1 MSRIGI
7 IDCGTTNSRLRIVD
21 ERGAVLGRAA
31 AKIGVKDTAVQGSN
45 RALREGLEE
54 LFRVALDSAGLGAEK
69 VDFVISSGMI
79 TSELGILEL
88 PHLPAPA
95 GLPDLARTLTRVEG
109 ERRLALAPELY
120 LVRGVK
126 NAPDPQPGS
135 PVAAVRALDF
145 MRGEETQIMGFLELY
160 GAGEPT
166 TIVNLSSHT
175 KYISVDESGR
185 IRGSVTTLSGQVY
198 EAVLKE
204 TFIGKSVSP
213 PANRDGGPERTPD
226 TEGDSGVPAA
236 ELEAAM
242 DLAADLVESAG
253 FLRSL
258 MVPRFLDTLMDTN
271 RRIRKRF
278 VESCLAADDLSAMNL
293 FPEYGFPI
301 GSRVVLVGL
310 PERCG
315 IFEHLLRR
323 SGRAR
328 EARIET
334 ISDADE
340 VLRLAAVGALAIAR
354 AAGLLG

>member
-1 MSRIGI
+1 MRRIGI
-7 IDCGTTNSRLRIVD
+7 IDCGTTNSRLQLVD
-21 ERGAVLGRAA
+21 EKGAVLGRAA

-45 RALREGLEE
+45 RALRAGLEE
-54 LFRVALDSAGLGAEK
+54 LFRISLDSAGLEPGN

-88 PHLPAPA
+88 PHMPAPA
-95 GLPDLARTLTRVEG
+95 GLSDLVRGLAKVEG
-109 ERRLALAPELY
+109 EHRLAFAPDLY

-126 NAPDPQPGS
+126 NQANPPPGS
-135 PVAAVRALDF
+135 PIAAVRALDF

-160 GAGEPT
+160 GGGIPT
-166 TIVNLSSHT
+166 TVVNLSSHT

-198 EAVLKE
+198 ESILKE

-213 PANRDGGPERTPD
+213 PANRDAGPERTPD
-226 TEGDSGVPAA
+226 AEGDSRASAA

-242 DLAADLVESAG
+242 DLAAELVDSAG

-258 MVPRFLDTLMDTN
+258 VVPRFLDTLMATDW
-271 RRIRKRF
+271 RIRRRF

-293 FPEYGFPI
+293 FPEYGFPVGTRI
-301 GSRVVLVGL
+301 VLVGL

-323 SGRAR
+323 SGRAPD
-328 EARIET
+328 ARIET
-334 ISDADE
+334 IADPDE

-354 AAGLLG
+354 KAGLL